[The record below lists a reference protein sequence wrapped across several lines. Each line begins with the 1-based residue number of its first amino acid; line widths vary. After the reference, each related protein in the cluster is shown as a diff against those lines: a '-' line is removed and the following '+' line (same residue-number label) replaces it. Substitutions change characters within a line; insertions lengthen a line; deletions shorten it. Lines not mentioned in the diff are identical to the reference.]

1 VHMARPK
8 REEQSL
14 NKRIQM
20 DMPPTSVTRLKAL
33 QEITESSS
41 YSEVIRNALRLYEAI
56 ISEVESGGQLL
67 IKKDG
72 NTSEF
77 KVFSA

>member
-1 VHMARPK
+1 MARPK
-8 REEQSL
+8 KEEQSL

-33 QEITESSS
+33 KEKTESSS

-67 IKKDG
+67 IQRDG
-72 NTSEF
+72 KTSEY
-77 KVFSA
+77 KVFGA